1 MPLKTKDIVIPPQV
15 EGARENRDAGK
26 VYRLTEMPALK
37 AERWARHAVSA
48 CNRTDLN
55 VTDETAR
62 LGMLGFYL
70 VGFQALAGG
79 DVQGIDALM
88 DEMMGQIQIVASAGV
103 VRPAIAD
110 GDIEEVQTIVM
121 LRKELL
127 ELHMGFTFAELALSL
142 AQQAK
147 QTQDSQATQTSPT

>member
-1 MPLKTKDIVIPPQV
+1 MPLKIKDVVIPAQV

-26 VYRLTEMPALK
+26 RYRLTEMPALK

-55 VTDETAR
+55 VSDDTAR

-79 DVQGIDALM
+79 DIDGIDVLM
-88 DEMMGQIQIVASAGV
+88 DEMMGQIQIVTTGDV
-103 VRPAIAD
+103 IRPAIGD
-110 GDIEEVQTIVM
+110 GDIEEVQTIIM
-121 LRKELL
+121 LRKELI
-127 ELHMGFTFAELALSL
+127 ELHMGFTFAELASSL
-142 AQQAK
+142 AAQAK
-147 QTQDSQATQTSPT
+147 PTGDSQATQTSPT